1 MASTVFTYEGTD
13 RSGRKIGGEIISTN
27 ANIAKAELRKQGI
40 NPSKVSKK
48 RANLNL
54 SILGPKI
61 TPGDIALFTR
71 QLATMMKAGVPLVQS
86 FEIVA
91 DGVDSPPM
99 KDLILKIRDE
109 VSAGNS
115 FADAIGHSLSISMT
129 YSVILS
135 MLESSPGHLKRC
147 LIG

>member
-13 RSGRKIGGEIISTN
+13 RSGRKIGGEITSTN

-40 NPSKVSKK
+40 NPSKVTKK
-48 RANLNL
+48 RASLNL

-91 DGVDSPPM
+91 DGVGLTTDYQFTAKTS
-99 KDLILKIRDE
+99 DLGSLELNASLTVNGAAYTVRSVRKIDDGVLCI
-109 VSAGNS
+109 VS
-115 FADAIGHSLSISMT
+115 LT
-129 YSVILS
+129 
-135 MLESSPGHLKRC
+135 KT
-147 LIG
+147 